1 VAADLFVDLL
11 VPQGDRMK
19 STRHS
24 LAWVGLALGILA
36 IAIST
41 GAGYSA
47 AAKSCGMEV
56 ELSALI
62 AFGCLALAFVGA
74 LIAVPAWRS
83 NGQRQIDASPSQG
96 EPIGLVA
103 AVSLWSVL
111 LFMLMIALQAVAGLI
126 ISGCQI

>member
-1 VAADLFVDLL
+1 
-11 VPQGDRMK
+11 MK

-24 LAWVGLALGILA
+24 MAWAGLALGILA

-47 AAKSCGMEV
+47 AGKSCGMEV
-56 ELSALI
+56 GLSALI

-74 LIAVPAWRS
+74 LIIVPAWRS
-83 NGQRQIDASPSQG
+83 RGRPQMHTSPSQA

-111 LFMLMIALQAVAGLI
+111 LFMVMIALQAAAGLI